1 MFHYAEQ
8 RGSVME
14 NLLKRIEETGIV
26 PVVKIERVED
36 AVNLASALREGG
48 LPCAEITFRTSAA
61 AGAIRQITSTFSD
74 MLVGA
79 GTVLTTE
86 QANAAIEAGAHF
98 IVSPGLNP
106 AVVKY
111 CVDRGFPVIPG
122 IATPSELEQAISFGL
137 KAVKF
142 FPAENAG
149 GIAMIKAM
157 SAPYTDIK
165 FMPTGGINTENLN
178 SYLDSPKVIACGGS
192 WMVKPELI
200 NAGDFEAIKGLA
212 RQAVE
217 KMLGFSVAHIGIN
230 QPDQNSA
237 KSAAGRFAELFGFE
251 RKHGNSSIFASAG
264 IEIMKGAGLGASGH
278 IAIKTNYINRAMA
291 YLRRAGSEFDMD
303 TAKYDEKDKL
313 KAVYLKEEI
322 GGFAIHLVQK

>member
-1 MFHYAEQ
+1 MFHYTEQ

-36 AVNLASALREGG
+36 AVNLAAALREGG

-61 AGAIRQITSTFSD
+61 AGAIGQITSAFSD

-98 IVSPGLNP
+98 IVSPGLNL

-111 CVDRGFPVIPG
+111 CVERGFPVIPG

-165 FMPTGGINTENLN
+165 FMPTGGINAENLN
-178 SYLDSPKVIACGGS
+178 SYLDFPKVIACGGS

-237 KSAAGRFAELFGFE
+237 ESAAVRFAELFGFE
-251 RKHGNSSIFASAG
+251 QKHGNSSIFASAG

-291 YLRRAGSEFDMD
+291 YLRCAGAEFDMG
-303 TAKYDEKDKL
+303 TAKYDEKGKL